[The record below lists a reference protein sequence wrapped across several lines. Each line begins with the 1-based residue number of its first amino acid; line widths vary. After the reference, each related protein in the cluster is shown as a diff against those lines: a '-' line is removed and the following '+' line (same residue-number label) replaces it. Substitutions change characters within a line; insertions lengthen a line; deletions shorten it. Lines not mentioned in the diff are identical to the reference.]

1 MDLFRCTAA
10 KADCNNNLIMKK
22 LFTITF
28 VFISILT
35 YGQELFPDKC
45 IGTWKG
51 TMLIYGRGVLRDSVK
66 VTFTVAKSDKPNEWI
81 WRTEYHS
88 EKMPMTK
95 DYLLRLKD
103 AEKKIFVTDEKDG
116 IELQDH
122 LFGSKLYSMFET
134 QGIYLTSSYEL
145 RKDEIIFEVTSGKKI
160 ESGSGT
166 VINYS
171 VDNLQRVTL
180 RKIK

>member
-1 MDLFRCTAA
+1 
-10 KADCNNNLIMKK
+10 MKK
-22 LFTITF
+22 LLIIGFAFFALIAN
-28 VFISILT
+28 
-35 YGQELFPDKC
+35 GQQLFPDKC

-51 TMLIYGRGVLRDSVK
+51 TMLIYGRGTLRDSVK
-66 VTFTVAKSDKPNEWI
+66 VTLTVAKSDKPNEWI

-103 AEKKIFVTDEKDG
+103 AEKKIYVTDEKDG
-116 IELQDH
+116 IELMDYLH
-122 LFGSKLYSMFET
+122 GNKLYSMFET

-145 RKDEIIFEVTSGKKI
+145 RKDELIFEVTSGKKI
-160 ESGSGT
+160 EGGSGE

-171 VDNLQRVTL
+171 VDNLQRVVL